1 LTSPFDGKS
10 PFGQDITHAIAQIAL
25 QFDAALDDG
34 PARATGL
41 LELLTQILQE
51 LFVLRQPV
59 DDRDRLAST
68 SLFLHSELGHE
79 ARWDWLL
86 WRTPGAALAI
96 PLRPAAHRALAGVLG
111 GVNEAR
117 VVLQAHDTI
126 ISEESRNDLSRTS
139 SNSFNCSFYCC
150 FTACRVR
157 GDDGI
162 VIIMEPTAT
171 ETARPVREEAADAG
185 ERQR

>member
-1 LTSPFDGKS
+1 TSPFDGES
-10 PFGQDITHAIAQIAL
+10 PFGQDIAHAIAQIAL
-25 QFDAALDDG
+25 QLDAALDDG
-34 PARATGL
+34 TARATGL
-41 LELLTQILQE
+41 LELLTQILQK

-126 ISEESRNDLSRTS
+126 ISEESQNGLSRTLP
-139 SNSFNCSFYCC
+139 NSFNCLSRPSRRWHRHHHG
-150 FTACRVR
+150 A
-157 GDDGI
+157 D
-162 VIIMEPTAT
+162 AT
-171 ETARPVREEAADAG
+171 ETARPVREK
-185 ERQR
+185 RQPTRVSANV